1 MHFSRRTDWNTD
13 TTPLARALAERRRSG
28 QTVVDLTVSNPRRCG
43 IPLPEQFLQPFLDPA
58 VLDYDPDPRGQRA
71 ARQAVAAYYAG
82 RGVCVEPEQM
92 VLTTG
97 TSEAYSF
104 LFRMLCDPGDS
115 VLVPVPGYPLF
126 DYLADAESVQL
137 VPVPMLR
144 DHGWHLDWLQMEQS
158 VTPRT
163 RAVILVH
170 PNNPTG
176 HFTPAEESRQLF
188 AFCRRHGLALIVD
201 EVFLDYALESTLAP
215 TLAPTPEADACSFLA
230 RQGSVPLFVVS
241 GISKI
246 LGLPQMK
253 LAWIVAAG
261 SEPERQQALERLE
274 VLADTFL
281 SVSTPVQVAVRR
293 WLPEAAVVQQQIGQ
307 RIGGNL
313 AALDAALAAQPVCW
327 VSRLEAQAGW
337 YAVLRIPALHDDEEM
352 ALRLLERG
360 VWVHPGSFFSMPST
374 GWLVV
379 SLLTPEPEFVA
390 GLRLLLESVAAMA
403 EAAGSR

>member
-28 QTVVDLTVSNPRRCG
+28 QAVVDLTVSNPRRCG

-82 RGVCVEPEQM
+82 RGVSVEPEQM

-126 DYLADAESVQL
+126 DYLADAESVHL

-144 DHGWHLDWLQMEQS
+144 DHGWHLDWQQMEQS

-176 HFTPAEESRQLF
+176 HFTPAEESGQLF

-201 EVFLDYALESTLAP
+201 EVFLDYALEPTLAP

-230 RQGSVPLFVVS
+230 RHGSVSLFVVS

-261 SEPERQQALERLE
+261 SEPEQQQALERLE

-281 SVSTPVQVAVRR
+281 SVSTPVQVAVSR
-293 WLPEAAVVQQQIGQ
+293 WLPQAAVVQQQIGQ

-313 AALDAALAAQPVCW
+313 AALDAALAAQPVRW
-327 VSRLEAQAGW
+327 VSRLEVQAGW

-360 VWVHPGSFFSMPST
+360 VWVHPGSFFSMPSA

-379 SLLTPEPEFVA
+379 SLLTPEPEFGA
-390 GLRLLLESVAAMA
+390 GLRLLLESVATMA

>member
-1 MHFSRRTDWNTD
+1 MPFSRRTDWNTD
-13 TTPLARALAERRRSG
+13 ITPLARALAERRSSG
-28 QTVVDLTVSNPRRCG
+28 QTVLDLTASNPRRCG
-43 IPLPEQFLQPFLDPA
+43 IDLPERLLQPFLDPA

-71 ARQAVAAYYAG
+71 ARQAVAAYYAE
-82 RGVCVEPEQM
+82 RGVSVEPEQM

-104 LFRMLCDPGDS
+104 LFRMLCDPGDA

-144 DHGWHLDWLQMEQS
+144 DHGWHLDWQQMEQS

-176 HFTPAEESRQLF
+176 HFTPQAESEALF

-201 EVFLDYALESTLAP
+201 EVFLDYALDSVQN
-215 TLAPTPEADACSFLA
+215 PTPRADASSFLA
-230 RQGSVPLFVVS
+230 RETSVPLFVVS

-281 SVSTPVQVAVRR
+281 SVSTPVQVALRH
-293 WLPEAAVVQQQIGQ
+293 WLPEAATVQQQIGQ
-307 RIGGNL
+307 RIDGNL
-313 AALDAALAAQPVCW
+313 AALDAALAAQAVPW

-337 YAVLRIPALHDDEEM
+337 YAVLRIPALHDDEAM

-360 VWVHPGSFFSMPST
+360 VWVHPGSFFSMPAA

-379 SLLTPEPEFVA
+379 SLLTPEAEFGA
-390 GLRLLLESVAAMA
+390 GVRLLLESVAAMA